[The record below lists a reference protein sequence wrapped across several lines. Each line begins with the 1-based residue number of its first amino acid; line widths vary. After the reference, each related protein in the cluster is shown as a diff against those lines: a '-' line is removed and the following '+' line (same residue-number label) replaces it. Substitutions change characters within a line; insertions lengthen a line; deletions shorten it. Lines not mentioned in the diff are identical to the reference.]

1 MLGYPNA
8 KTRAS
13 GKLLQSGLFYVF
25 GAGLGGGWCSQ
36 TETNTSLQYVLFSL
50 TVTDTKIYSPQT
62 WLQFK
67 LHNLVRF

>member
-25 GAGLGGGWCSQ
+25 GAGLGGGVVFANRDEYKS
-36 TETNTSLQYVLFSL
+36 T
-50 TVTDTKIYSPQT
+50 I
-62 WLQFK
+62 
-67 LHNLVRF
+67 RFV